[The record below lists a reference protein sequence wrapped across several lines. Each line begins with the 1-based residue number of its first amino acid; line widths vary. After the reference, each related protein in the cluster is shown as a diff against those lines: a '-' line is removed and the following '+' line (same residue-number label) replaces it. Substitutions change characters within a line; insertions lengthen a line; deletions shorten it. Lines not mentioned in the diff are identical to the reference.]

1 MGCFWARI
9 FANSNCPQVFL
20 LSRQVSQLV
29 VDYQQ
34 SENIVIFRWQLYR
47 SAVTTIPAS
56 RWWRRRP
63 RLYCR
68 ERSFTQW
75 GQFCWSMTGGYGYSG
90 DSGMCHL
97 LFIGKFHTLEEGPDR
112 VIFHTFFSKENN
124 NLWLKC
130 IWSLFNLRHFRRCFF
145 KFSTLFFMGFLTY
158 GTLGSF

>member
-34 SENIVIFRWQLYR
+34 SENIAIFRWQLYR
-47 SAVTTIPAS
+47 TAVTTIPAS

-63 RLYCR
+63 RLCCR

-75 GQFCWSMTGGYGYSG
+75 GHSSWSMTGGCSG
-90 DSGMCHL
+90 DSGTCHW
-97 LFIGKFHTLEEGPDR
+97 LFIGL
-112 VIFHTFFSKENN
+112 VIHGYF
-124 NLWLKC
+124 WLTT
-130 IWSLFNLRHFRRCFF
+130 ISLPLFLNSLFHFLSFLQLLHINQSELLTHIKCWDKFF
-145 KFSTLFFMGFLTY
+145 ISRWIG
-158 GTLGSF
+158 LGNVVHL